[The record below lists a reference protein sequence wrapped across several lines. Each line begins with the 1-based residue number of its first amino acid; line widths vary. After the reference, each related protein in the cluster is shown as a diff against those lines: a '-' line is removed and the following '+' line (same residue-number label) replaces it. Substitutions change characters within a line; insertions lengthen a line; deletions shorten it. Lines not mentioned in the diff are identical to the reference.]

1 MPGPVRRRRI
11 GAEQSRI
18 GGRLRQY
25 PVIGYDQA
33 SAIANKAN
41 DEGITLREA
50 GPATAAS
57 P

>member
-1 MPGPVRRRRI
+1 MPGPVRGRRI
-11 GAEQSRI
+11 RAEQSRI

-25 PVIGYDQA
+25 SVIGYDQA